1 MVTERVF
8 SDSLGDWKRS
18 CYCGEP
24 RAAGVGSEMVLAGW
38 VHSRRDH
45 GGVIFVDLRDRSGLC
60 QVVFNPEVDASSHE
74 KAKQIRSEDVIA
86 VRGTLAHRTVETV
99 NANLATGEVELIAGE
114 LRLLNASQVPPF
126 TIDDET
132 EASENT
138 RLKYRYLDLRR
149 PRSLNHLL
157 LRHRM
162 TKLIRDYLDGRGFI
176 DVETP
181 VLTKS
186 TPEGARDYLVP
197 SRIYPGKFYALPQ
210 SPQLFKQILM
220 VGGLDRYFQIVK
232 CFRDEDLR
240 ADRQPEFTQLDMEMS
255 FVQPEDVMQVV
266 EGMISLLFKELKGV
280 EVKRPFPRLTW
291 EEAMGRFGSDKPDMR
306 FGLELVD
313 FTNALWKCQAKVFA
327 AAIEKGGGV
336 KGIRIP
342 EGAELSRKDLDDM
355 TPYVA
360 TFGAKGI
367 AWTKITGEG
376 WQSPIAKFLSVA
388 EQQDI
393 EKISGAAVGDVI
405 LFSADTFKIV
415 NDALGNLRLY
425 LGERLGLIPE
435 NEFAPV
441 WVVDFPLMEFDPQEK
456 RYVALHHP
464 FTAPLEEDLKL
475 LDSDPAKTRSKAYDL
490 ALNGME
496 VGGGSVR
503 IHQVELQKKILG
515 LMGIGAAEAEAKFGF
530 FLEALGF
537 GAPPHGGIAF
547 GIDRLAMLLSGAKSL
562 RDVIAFPKS
571 QRAVCMLTDAPSP
584 VDAKQL
590 RELGIRTIAADPQP
604 KPRDL
609 TMESTKVTK

>member
-1 MVTERVF
+1 MALERVF
-8 SDSLGDWKRS
+8 SDSLGEWKRS

-24 RAAGVGSEMVLAGW
+24 RANAVGRELILAGW
-38 VHSRRDH
+38 VQSRRDH
-45 GGVIFVDLRDRSGLC
+45 GGLIFVDLRDRSGVT
-60 QVVFNPEVDASSHE
+60 QVVFNPEVDVTAHE

-86 VRGTLAHRTVETV
+86 VRGTLGKRPAETL
-99 NANLATGEVELIAGE
+99 NPELATGEVELLGKE

-132 EASENT
+132 EANENT

-149 PRSLNHLL
+149 PRSLAHLL
-157 LRHRM
+157 LRYRI
-162 TKLIRDYLDGRGFI
+162 TKLIRDYLDSLGFI

-197 SRIYPGKFYALPQ
+197 SRIYHGKFYALPQ

-240 ADRQPEFTQLDMEMS
+240 AERQPEFTQLDMEMS

-266 EGMISLLFKELKGV
+266 EGMITLLFKELKGI
-280 EVKRPFPRLTW
+280 ELERPFVQLTW
-291 EEAMGRFGSDKPDMR
+291 REAMDRFGSDKPDMR
-306 FGLELVD
+306 FGLELRDV
-313 FTNALWKCQAKVFA
+313 TGALRGSKAKVFST
-327 AAIEKGGGV
+327 AIEKGGVV
-336 KGIRIP
+336 KAIAVPKG
-342 EGAELSRKDLDDM
+342 GDLSRKDLDDL
-355 TPYVA
+355 TPFVA
-360 TFGAKGI
+360 TFGAKGL
-367 AWTKITGEG
+367 AWTKITEEG
-376 WQSPIAKFLSVA
+376 WQSPIAKFISET
-388 EQQDI
+388 EQKEI
-393 EKISGAAVGDVI
+393 EKITGAENGDVI
-405 LFSADTFKIV
+405 LFSADSAKIV
-415 NDALGNLRLY
+415 HDALGNLRLY
-425 LGERLGLIPE
+425 LAEKMGLVPE
-435 NEFAPV
+435 DDYKLV
-441 WVVDFPLMEFDPQEK
+441 WIVDFPLMEYDAGEK

-464 FTAPLEEDLKL
+464 FTSPLEEDLPL
-475 LDSDPAKTRSKAYDL
+475 LDSEPAKARSKAYDL

-496 VGGGSVR
+496 IGGGSIR

-515 LMGIGAAEAEAKFGF
+515 LMGIGPEEAQAKFGF
-530 FLEALGF
+530 FLEALSF

-584 VDAKQL
+584 VDPKQL
-590 RELGIRTIAADPQP
+590 RELGIKTVG
-604 KPRDL
+604 
-609 TMESTKVTK
+609 TE

>member
-1 MVTERVF
+1 MAERVF
-8 SDSLGDWKRS
+8 NDPLGDWKRS

-24 RAAGVGSEMVLAGW
+24 RAQAVGKEITLTGW

-45 GGVIFVDLRDRSGLC
+45 GGVIFVDLRDRSGIC
-60 QVVFNPEVDASSHE
+60 QVVFRPEVASPAHE
-74 KAKQIRSEDVIA
+74 KAKQLRSEDVIA
-86 VRGTLAHRTVETV
+86 VRGVLAKRSPETI
-99 NANLATGEVELIAGE
+99 NPELATGEVELVCSE
-114 LRLLNASQVPPF
+114 LRLLNASAVPPF
-126 TIDDET
+126 PIDDET
-132 EASENT
+132 DAAENT

-149 PRSLNHLL
+149 PHSLSPLL
-157 LRHRM
+157 LRYRM
-162 TKLIRDYLDGRGFI
+162 TKLIRDYLDGLGFI

-255 FVQPEDVMQVV
+255 FVQPEDVIQVV
-266 EGMISLLFKELKGV
+266 EGMMVLLFKELKGI
-280 EVKRPFPRLTW
+280 ELKRPFTKLTYA
-291 EEAMGRFGSDKPDMR
+291 EAMNRFGSDKPDMR
-306 FGLELVD
+306 FGLELKD
-313 FTNALWKCQAKVFA
+313 FTEALRNSQARVFA
-327 AAIEKGGGV
+327 SAIKSGGVV

-342 EGAELSRKDLDDM
+342 KGAELSRKDLDDM

-367 AWTKITGEG
+367 AWTKLTEEG
-376 WQSPIAKFLSVA
+376 WQSPIAKFLSDA
-388 EQQDI
+388 EQREI
-393 EKISGAAVGDVI
+393 ERSAGAEIGDVV
-405 LFSADTFKIV
+405 LFSADQAKIV
-415 NDALGNLRLY
+415 HDALGNLRLH
-425 LGERLGLIPE
+425 LGEKLGLIPQ
-435 NEFAPV
+435 NDYALV
-441 WVVDFPLMEFDPQEK
+441 WVVDFPLMEFDAEEK

-464 FTAPLEEDLKL
+464 FTAPIDEDLPL
-475 LDSDPAKTRSKAYDL
+475 IDSEPAKSRSKAYDL
-490 ALNGME
+490 ALNGIE
-496 VGGGSVR
+496 IGGGSIR

-515 LMGIGAAEAEAKFGF
+515 LMGISAEEAQAKFGF
-530 FLEALGF
+530 LLEALSY

-571 QRAVCMLTDAPSP
+571 QRAVCMLTDAPSS
-584 VDAKQL
+584 VDARQL
-590 RELGIRTIAADPQP
+590 RELGIRLSGGE
-604 KPRDL
+604 K
-609 TMESTKVTK
+609 

>member
-8 SDSLGDWKRS
+8 TDQLGEWKRS
-18 CYCGEP
+18 CFCGEP
-24 RAAGVGSEMVLAGW
+24 RATEVGKELTLFGW
-38 VHSRRDH
+38 VRTRRDH

-60 QVVFNPEVDASSHE
+60 QVVFNPEVDAAAHE

-86 VRGTLAHRTVETV
+86 VWGTLSKRSPETI
-99 NANLATGEVELIAGE
+99 NPDLATGEVELTGKE

-126 TIDDET
+126 TVEDET
-132 EASENT
+132 EANENT

-149 PRSLNHLL
+149 PQSLRPLV
-157 LRHRM
+157 LRYRM
-162 TKLIRDYLDGRGFI
+162 TKLIRDYLDGLGFI

-255 FVQPEDVMQVV
+255 FVQPEDVMEVV
-266 EGMISLLFKELKGV
+266 EGMIGLLFKELKGI
-280 EVKRPFPRLTW
+280 ELQPPFAKLTY
-291 EEAMGRFGSDKPDMR
+291 EEALSRFGSDKPDLR
-306 FGLELVD
+306 FGLELSD
-313 FTNALWKCQAKVFA
+313 FTGALRNCQARVFSS
-327 AAIEKGGGV
+327 AIQKGGVV
-336 KGIRIP
+336 KGIRVP
-342 EGAELSRKDLDDM
+342 NGGELSRKDLDDL
-355 TPYVA
+355 TPFVA

-367 AWTKITGEG
+367 AWTRLTDEG
-376 WQSPIAKFLSVA
+376 WQSPIAKFLSQP
-388 EQQDI
+388 EQKEI
-393 EKISGAAVGDVI
+393 ERIAGAQIGDVI
-405 LFSADTFKIV
+405 LFSADTTKIV
-415 NDALGNLRLY
+415 HDALGNLRLH
-425 LGERLGLIPE
+425 LGEKLALIPE
-435 NEFAPV
+435 NEYALV
-441 WVVDFPLMEFDPQEK
+441 WIINFPLMEFDVQEK

-464 FTAPLEEDLKL
+464 FTAPLDEDLPM
-475 LDSDPAKTRSKAYDL
+475 LDTEPVRVRSKAYDL
-490 ALNGME
+490 AMNGIE
-496 VGGGSVR
+496 VGGGSIR

-515 LMGIGAAEAEAKFGF
+515 LMGISPEEAEAKFGF
-530 FLEALGF
+530 FLDALSF

-571 QRAVCMLTDAPSP
+571 QRAVCMLTDAPSA
-584 VDAKQL
+584 VDPKQL
-590 RELGIRTIAADPQP
+590 RELGIKTN
-604 KPRDL
+604 
-609 TMESTKVTK
+609 VTE